1 MRPSTQS
8 QTGNCT
14 CIVAPPPE
22 SVRTGDS
29 KDDPALQFRRY
40 AIDSARELR
49 QMTRR
54 DARKEMMLDVQE
66 HVEGNSVLDFVAQC
80 SRDVMGAVA
89 MVMDRP
95 HSEECSQALPDGHS
109 AHVVPKRAAVEA
121 LEYERNPN
129 GPQKH
134 PPHDGR
140 AQLPIAVSK
149 RRQVQEDG
157 KGGTEQE
164 RGPSPPVRV
173 PAPHPSL
180 GPGGAVG

>member
-1 MRPSTQS
+1 
-8 QTGNCT
+8 
-14 CIVAPPPE
+14 
-22 SVRTGDS
+22 
-29 KDDPALQFRRY
+29 
-40 AIDSARELR
+40 
-49 QMTRR
+49 MTRR

-95 HSEECSQALPDGHS
+95 HSEECSQTLPDGHG
-109 AHVVPKRAAVEA
+109 AHVVAERAAVEA

-129 GPQKH
+129 GTEKH
-134 PPHDGR
+134 LPHDGR

-164 RGPSPPVRV
+164 RAPRRHVGVSPLDISFASGGGMV
-173 PAPHPSL
+173 A
-180 GPGGAVG
+180 PGG